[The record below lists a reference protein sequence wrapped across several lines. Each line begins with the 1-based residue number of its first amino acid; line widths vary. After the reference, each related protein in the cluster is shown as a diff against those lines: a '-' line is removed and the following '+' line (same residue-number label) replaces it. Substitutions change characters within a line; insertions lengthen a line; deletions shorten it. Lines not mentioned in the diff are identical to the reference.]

1 MINIAYANEMA
12 DAAYSIGI
20 DPYEVAAAA
29 ATKPYGFSPFTPGL
43 GVGGACIPCNPA
55 YLFSTLNFPLLRQAS
70 ESMWS
75 RPAKI
80 AKDVVWGD
88 QLKSDPPRILVV
100 GMGFKPGQSMLIH
113 SPGVGFAREA
123 SRLGAN
129 VSWTDPLVKQEQIS
143 DIPKWNGS
151 GKDWTIEALE
161 ANFDKVVVSLKQI
174 QLDYSILVTLAKRG
188 KVNVDWR
195 IDQSKLQ

>member
-80 AKDVVWGD
+80 AQDIMCQEK
-88 QLKSDPPRILVV
+88 LKSGSSRILVI
-100 GMGFKPGQSMLIH
+100 GMGFKTGQSMLIH
-113 SPGVGFAREA
+113 SPGLNFAREA
-123 SRLGAN
+123 SRLGAS
-129 VSWTDPLVKQEQIS
+129 VAWTDPLVEQEQIS
-143 DIPKWNGS
+143 DIKKWNGS
-151 GKDWTIEALE
+151 GQDWTIEALE
-161 ANFDKVVVSLKQI
+161 KNFDKIIVSLKQS
-174 QLDYSILVTLAKRG
+174 QLDYSVLVELQKRG
-188 KVNVDWR
+188 TVQIDWR
-195 IDQSKLQ
+195 IDQSKV

>member
-70 ESMWS
+70 ESMWN

-80 AKDVVWGD
+80 AKDIVYGD
-88 QLKSDPPRILVV
+88 KVKPGSSRILVV

-113 SPGVGFAREA
+113 SPGLNFAREA

-143 DIPKWNGS
+143 DIKKWNGS
-151 GKDWTIEALE
+151 GQDWTVEALE
-161 ANFDKVVVSLKQI
+161 ENFDKIIVSLKQI
-174 QLDYSILVTLAKRG
+174 QLDYSVLAMLEKRG
-188 KVNVDWR
+188 KIQIDWR
-195 IDQSKLQ
+195 IDQSKV